1 MRLKGLEGVIGTSIV
16 HPTWQKTDPETDDH
30 SGWAFTDPDDPP
42 VTNQKGRRPN
52 TLQDARGFLKR
63 GDSTRCKDPAH
74 ILPCGAPEMIQLLHG
89 CVLSSACSKIA
100 GHGSFGHEGVV
111 PDTVNNAK
119 FVRDLYSKPLTFE
132 RVFCQPQVEVDCA
145 E

>member
-100 GHGSFGHEGVV
+100 GHGSFGHEGGK
-111 PDTVNNAK
+111 TLA
-119 FVRDLYSKPLTFE
+119 FS
-132 RVFCQPQVEVDCA
+132 FCSVKKTIEGDIFAVCSGARHRQ
-145 E
+145 